1 MPQVANE
8 KHNTPLTR
16 GIWGLN
22 ELTKEKSLETGLR
35 TCYFLQCQT
44 TGPKEVIYAA
54 DLFLEE
60 TDLCIKDNEL

>member
-22 ELTKEKSLETGLR
+22 ELTKEKNLETGLR
-35 TCYFLQCQT
+35 MCYFLQCQT

-60 TDLCIKDNEL
+60 TDLCIKDN